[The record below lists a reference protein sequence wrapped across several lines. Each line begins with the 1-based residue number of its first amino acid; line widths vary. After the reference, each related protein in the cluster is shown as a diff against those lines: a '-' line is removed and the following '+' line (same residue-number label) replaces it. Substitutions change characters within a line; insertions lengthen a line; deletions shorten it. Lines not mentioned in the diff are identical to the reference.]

1 MERHQVTPR
10 SAFWLFVIGIG
21 LGVAGT
27 LDGDIAYAQECERV
41 ERMQRIEQ
49 GGAVFVE
56 YVEAA
61 Q

>member
-1 MERHQVTPR
+1 MKHQVTPR
-10 SAFWLFVIGIG
+10 DAFWLFVIGIG
-21 LGVAGT
+21 LGAAGT

-49 GGAVFVE
+49 GEVVFVD